1 MEATL
6 RENRIGS
13 AAIPETYTP
22 ERPVTG
28 EFESRLNI
36 SVVFTTVD
44 ATLAALRAA
53 ATMANRLHA
62 RITLVVPEV
71 VPFHLPLNEPP
82 VVHDWNEK
90 RFRVLAAE
98 SPVETTVRFYLCRD
112 RDETLAAVL
121 KPHSVVVI
129 GGKKRWWPT
138 AENRMAN
145 RLRKLGHE
153 VVLTETE

>member
-6 RENRIGS
+6 RERQIG
-13 AAIPETYTP
+13 AAQIPATYAP
-22 ERPVTG
+22 ERPVRG
-28 EFESRLNI
+28 ESESRLNI
-36 SVVFTTVD
+36 FVLFTTVD
-44 ATLAALRAA
+44 ATLPALRAA
-53 ATMANRLHA
+53 ATMAGRLRA

-71 VPFHLPLNEPP
+71 VPFHLPLNRPP

-98 SPVETTVRFYLCRD
+98 SPVETTVRFYLCRE

-121 KPHSVVVI
+121 KPHSLVVI
-129 GGKKRWWPT
+129 GGKKHWWPT

-145 RLRKLGHE
+145 RLRKMGHE